1 LMAVRSMVIGMSASR
16 PPMQFGA
23 SGDATD
29 PWCDR
34 VAICPEAAAVERVR
48 DAVAALP
55 GAGWVGVERCA
66 GTPDGL
72 P

>member
-1 LMAVRSMVIGMSASR
+1 MCPMQAARFRHGSRGVALMAARSMVIGMSASG

-34 VAICPEAAAVERVR
+34 VAICPEAAAVER
-48 DAVAALP
+48 
-55 GAGWVGVERCA
+55 CA

>member
-1 LMAVRSMVIGMSASR
+1 
-16 PPMQFGA
+16 MQFGA